1 MGMFRFTYDDDNLKE
16 IRVICKYDSEKDRED
31 LLDTI
36 KTFCIDSIPDDLQ
49 PKVSDLKGEGNE
61 VGYLIECEDTEKGEE
76 TLTHIFK
83 YMYLVTRMAMIFKDE
98 FSKGSGNLNVED
110 LDFSLLRPDIEKVE
124 GMGYRELAS
133 LIGDIDKERVDHAE
147 N

>member
-1 MGMFRFTYDDDNLKE
+1 MGTFRFTYDDDNLKE
-16 IRVICKYDSEKDRED
+16 IRVICKYDGEKDRED

-61 VGYLIECEDTEKGEE
+61 VGYLIECEDVEKGEE
-76 TLTHIFK
+76 VLTHIFK

-98 FSKGSGNLNVED
+98 LSKGSGNFNVEN

-124 GMGYRELAS
+124 GLGYRELAS
-133 LIGDIDKERVDHAE
+133 LIGDIEKEGEGHVE

>member
-1 MGMFRFTYDDDNLKE
+1 MGTFKFTYDDDNLKE
-16 IRVICKYDSEKDRED
+16 IKVICKYDDEKDRKD

-36 KTFCIDSIPDDLQ
+36 KTFCIDSIPEELQ
-49 PKVSDLKGEGNE
+49 PEITELEGEC
-61 VGYLIECEDTEKGEE
+61 GYLVKCEDEEIGEKVI
-76 TLTHIFK
+76 THIFK
-83 YMYLVTRMAMIFKDE
+83 YVYLVTKMAMIFKDE
-98 FSKGSGNLNVED
+98 LSKGSGGFNAED

-133 LIGDIDKERVDHAE
+133 LIGDIDKEGVDHVE

>member
-1 MGMFRFTYDDDNLKE
+1 MGTFRFTYDDDNLKE
-16 IRVICKYDSEKDRED
+16 IRVICKYDGEKDRED

-61 VGYLIECEDTEKGEE
+61 VGYLIECEDAEKGEE
-76 TLTHIFK
+76 VLTHIFK

-98 FSKGSGNLNVED
+98 FAKGSGNLNVED

-124 GMGYRELAS
+124 GLEYRELAG
-133 LIGDIDKERVDHAE
+133 LIGDIEKEGVDHVE
-147 N
+147 S

>member
-16 IRVICKYDSEKDRED
+16 IRVICKYDGEKDRED

-61 VGYLIECEDTEKGEE
+61 VGYLIECEDAEKGEE
-76 TLTHIFK
+76 VLTHIFK
-83 YMYLVTRMAMIFKDE
+83 YMYLVTKMAMIFKDE

-124 GMGYRELAS
+124 GLGYRELAS
-133 LIGDIDKERVDHAE
+133 LIGDIDKEVGDHE
-147 N
+147 EV

>member
-1 MGMFRFTYDDDNLKE
+1 MGTFRFTYDDDNLKE
-16 IRVICKYDSEKDRED
+16 IRVICKYDGEKDRED

-36 KTFCIDSIPDDLQ
+36 KTFCIDTIPEDLH
-49 PKVSDLKGEGNE
+49 PKVIDSELGEEG
-61 VGYLIECEDTEKGEE
+61 VGYLIECEDAEKGEE
-76 TLTHIFK
+76 VLTHIFK

-133 LIGDIDKERVDHAE
+133 LIGDIEKEGVDHVE
-147 N
+147 S

>member
-1 MGMFRFTYDDDNLKE
+1 MGTFRFTYDDDNLKE
-16 IRVICKYDSEKDRED
+16 IRVICKYDGEKDRED

-36 KTFCIDSIPDDLQ
+36 KTFCIDSILDDLQ
-49 PKVSDLKGEGNE
+49 PKVSDLKGEDNE

-76 TLTHIFK
+76 VLTHIFK

-124 GMGYRELAS
+124 GMGYRELAG
-133 LIGDIDKERVDHAE
+133 LIGDIDKEGEDHVE
-147 N
+147 S

>member
-1 MGMFRFTYDDDNLKE
+1 MGTFRFTYDDDNLKE
-16 IRVICKYDSEKDRED
+16 IRVICKYDGEKDRED

-49 PKVSDLKGEGNE
+49 PKVSDLKGEDNE
-61 VGYLIECEDTEKGEE
+61 VGYLIECEDAEKGEE
-76 TLTHIFK
+76 VLTHIFK
-83 YMYLVTRMAMIFKDE
+83 YTYLVTRMAMIFKDE
-98 FSKGSGNLNVED
+98 FAKGSGEFNVED

-133 LIGDIDKERVDHAE
+133 LIGDIEKEGVDNVE
-147 N
+147 S

>member
-16 IRVICKYDSEKDRED
+16 IRVICKYDGEKDRED

-49 PKVSDLKGEGNE
+49 PTVSEINGEEGE
-61 VGYLIECEDTEKGEE
+61 TGYLIECEDAEKGEE
-76 TLTHIFK
+76 VLTHIFK

-110 LDFSLLRPDIEKVE
+110 LDFNLLRPDIEKVE
-124 GMGYRELAS
+124 GMGYRELAG
-133 LIGDIDKERVDHAE
+133 LIGNIEKEGVDNVE

>member
-16 IRVICKYDSEKDRED
+16 IRVICKYDGEKDRED

-98 FSKGSGNLNVED
+98 FSKGSGNFNVED

-124 GMGYRELAS
+124 GLGYRELAS
-133 LIGDIDKERVDHAE
+133 LIGDIDKEVEDHVE
-147 N
+147 G

>member
-1 MGMFRFTYDDDNLKE
+1 MGTFRFTYDDDNLKE
-16 IRVICKYDSEKDRED
+16 IRVICKYDGEKDRKD

-49 PKVSDLKGEGNE
+49 PKVSDLKGENNE
-61 VGYLIECEDTEKGEE
+61 VGYLIECEDAEKGEE
-76 TLTHIFK
+76 ILTHIFK

-124 GMGYRELAS
+124 GLGYRELAR
-133 LIGDIDKERVDHAE
+133 LIGDIEKEGEDHVE

>member
-16 IRVICKYDSEKDRED
+16 IRVICKYDGEKDRED

-49 PKVSDLKGEGNE
+49 PTVSEINEENGET
-61 VGYLIECEDTEKGEE
+61 GYLIECEDTEKGEE
-76 TLTHIFK
+76 VLTHIFK

-124 GMGYRELAS
+124 GMGYRELAE
-133 LIGDIDKERVDHAE
+133 LIGDIEKEGEDHVE

>member
-16 IRVICKYDSEKDRED
+16 IKVVCKYDGERDRED

-49 PKVSDLKGEGNE
+49 PTVSEINGEDGE
-61 VGYLIECEDTEKGEE
+61 IGCLIECEDTEKGEE

-83 YMYLVTRMAMIFKDE
+83 YMYLVTKMAMIFKDE

-133 LIGDIDKERVDHAE
+133 LIGDIDKEVGDHE
-147 N
+147 EV

>member
-1 MGMFRFTYDDDNLKE
+1 MGTFRFTYDDDNLKE
-16 IRVICKYDSEKDRED
+16 IKVVCKYEGEKDRKD

-49 PKVSDLKGEGNE
+49 PTVSEINGEEGE
-61 VGYLIECEDTEKGEE
+61 TGYLIECEDTEKGEE

-83 YMYLVTRMAMIFKDE
+83 YMYLVMRMAMIFKDE
-98 FSKGSGNLNVED
+98 FAKGSGEFKAED

-124 GMGYRELAS
+124 GLGYRELAG
-133 LIGDIDKERVDHAE
+133 LIGDIEKEGEDHVE
-147 N
+147 S

>member
-1 MGMFRFTYDDDNLKE
+1 MGTFRFTYDDDNLKE
-16 IRVICKYDSEKDRED
+16 IRVICKYDGEKDRED

-49 PKVSDLKGEGNE
+49 PKVSGLKGEDNE
-61 VGYLIECEDTEKGEE
+61 VGYLIECEDAEKGEE
-76 TLTHIFK
+76 VLTHIFK
-83 YMYLVTRMAMIFKDE
+83 YMYLVTRMTMIFKDE
-98 FSKGSGNLNVED
+98 FAKRSGNLNIED

-133 LIGDIDKERVDHAE
+133 LIGDIEKEGVDHVE
-147 N
+147 G

>member
-16 IRVICKYDSEKDRED
+16 IKVICKFDNEKDRKD

-36 KTFCIDSIPDDLQ
+36 KIFCIDSIPDDLQ
-49 PKVSDLKGEGNE
+49 PTVSKINGEDGE
-61 VGYLIECEDTEKGEE
+61 TGYLIECEDTKKGEE

-83 YMYLVTRMAMIFKDE
+83 YVYLVTKMAMIFKDE

-133 LIGDIDKERVDHAE
+133 LIGDIEKEGVDHVE
-147 N
+147 S